1 MILPVKKTA
10 IIYFAAA
17 LLLLLTLGVGIAI
30 VYSDYIYTPNKGFT
44 VMQVSSAD
52 PDFMAVSMGSAD
64 QETYD
69 RVEEK
74 TAAFVDALDQWAK
87 ENEAS
92 VLLRNVIPFY
102 PHVSVS
108 LHSDWGK
115 QLVKDR
121 ITDEEYGLFIEKEKL
136 SDPYMVKEG
145 VFLPDQYAKK
155 IEGTYETEDLPR
167 ALQKKGYYLLSMKQ
181 YKIPAG
187 TPYMAQIFTDA
198 EDIEGLRTLLK
209 THKIGSSNVK
219 ANETRPF
226 TRLKSLFS
234 PMDFYNLVLLL
245 TLSAAIGGF
254 IFLTFMQFRNEDAYR
269 IRHLNGKP
277 LYRIALEVMLTGL
290 ILFILSCGILF
301 LALPEYCSYMTKYD
315 IRMIRIW
322 TGGVLLFTVIIAYAS
337 AAGRLLL
344 RLRRR

>member
-1 MILPVKKTA
+1 MSYYVKKSS
-10 IIYFAAA
+10 IVYLAAG

-30 VYSDYIYTPNKGFT
+30 VYSDYIYTANKGFT

-52 PDFMAVSMGSAD
+52 PDFITVSMGGAD
-64 QETYD
+64 QETYEK
-69 RVEEK
+69 VQEK
-74 TAAFVDALDQWAK
+74 TAAFVDALDHWAE

-92 VLLRNVIPFY
+92 ILLRNIIPFY
-102 PHVSVS
+102 PHISVS

-121 ITDEEYGLFIEKEKL
+121 ISDEEYGLFVEKEKL
-136 SDPYMVKEG
+136 SDSYMVQDG
-145 VFLPDQYAKK
+145 IFLPDQYAQK
-155 IEGTYETEDLPR
+155 IEGAYEVENLPKG
-167 ALQKKGYYLLSMKQ
+167 LQKKGVYLLSMKQ

-198 EDIEGLRTLLK
+198 EDIEGLQALLK

-219 ANETRPF
+219 ANETRPL

-254 IFLTFMQFRNEDAYR
+254 IFLTFMQFRNEETYR

-277 LYRIALEVMLTGL
+277 LYRIALEVILAGL
-290 ILFILSCGILF
+290 ILFIISYGILF
-301 LALPEYCSYMTKYD
+301 FALPKYCSYMTKYD
-315 IRMIRIW
+315 VKMIRCW
-322 TGGVLLFTVIIAYAS
+322 TGGVLLSTVIIAYVS
-337 AAGRLLL
+337 AAGRLLY
-344 RLRRR
+344 RLKRR

>member
-1 MILPVKKTA
+1 M
-10 IIYFAAA
+10 Y
-17 LLLLLTLGVGIAI
+17 
-30 VYSDYIYTPNKGFT
+30 
-44 VMQVSSAD
+44 
-52 PDFMAVSMGSAD
+52 
-64 QETYD
+64 E
-69 RVEEK
+69 
-74 TAAFVDALDQWAK
+74 
-87 ENEAS
+87 
-92 VLLRNVIPFY
+92 
-102 PHVSVS
+102 
-108 LHSDWGK
+108 
-115 QLVKDR
+115 
-121 ITDEEYGLFIEKEKL
+121 
-136 SDPYMVKEG
+136 DPYMTQDG
-145 VFLPDQYAKK
+145 VFLPEQAAQK
-155 IEGTYETEDLPR
+155 IGYVYDREGLPKG
-167 ALQKKGYYLLSMKQ
+167 LQRRGYYFLTLKQ
-181 YKIPAG
+181 YKLPADSL
-187 TPYMAQIFTDA
+187 YSSQLFTDA
-198 EDIEGLRTLLK
+198 EDIEGLQALLK

-301 LALPEYCSYMTKYD
+301 LARPKYCSYMTKYD